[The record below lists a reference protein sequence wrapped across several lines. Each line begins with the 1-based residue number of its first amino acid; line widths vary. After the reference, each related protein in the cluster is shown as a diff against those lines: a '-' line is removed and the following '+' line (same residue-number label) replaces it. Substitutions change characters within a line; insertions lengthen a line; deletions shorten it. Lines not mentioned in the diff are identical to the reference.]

1 MRKDAK
7 KDEKKVGIIGE
18 RLENV
23 KKKKKKE
30 TESSKSKEL
39 KFFQLCIAYIYL
51 IC

>member
-23 KKKKKKE
+23 KKKKIKKQ
-30 TESSKSKEL
+30 KAAKA
-39 KFFQLCIAYIYL
+39 KN
-51 IC
+51 